1 MDPRRQVS
9 PSRSHQQQLDDEGQG
24 VSSVS
29 DAVLCEEKA
38 CAKTKEPATW
48 CRVTKSGGVQ
58 FLCSKHLSTLQD
70 YE

>member
-1 MDPRRQVS
+1 VDPRRHGN
-9 PSRSHQQQLDDEGQG
+9 PSRSHQRQLDDEGQG

-29 DAVLCEEKA
+29 DAVLCDEKA

-58 FLCSKHLSTLQD
+58 FLCSKHLSTMED
-70 YE
+70 FE

>member
-1 MDPRRQVS
+1 
-9 PSRSHQQQLDDEGQG
+9 
-24 VSSVS
+24 VS
-29 DAVLCEEKA
+29 DAVLCEEKS
-38 CAKTKEPATW
+38 CAKAKEPATW